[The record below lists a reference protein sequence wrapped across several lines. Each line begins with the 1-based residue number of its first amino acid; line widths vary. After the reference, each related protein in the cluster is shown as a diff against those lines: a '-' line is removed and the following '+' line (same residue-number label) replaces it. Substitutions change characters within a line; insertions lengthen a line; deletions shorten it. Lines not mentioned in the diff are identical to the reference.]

1 MGRSK
6 KFLKDT
12 SKAARESN
20 QTAFEKLKNMF
31 TSTPDPEEEKKKK
44 RKELIEKERARTYEA
59 IKPRKY

>member
-6 KFLKDT
+6 QFLKDT
-12 SKAARESN
+12 SKAARDSN
-20 QTAFEKLKNMF
+20 KTAFEKLKNMF
-31 TSTPDPEEEKKKK
+31 TMSDEEKEKKK